1 MVGQHVVEAPGGTP
15 TQDLGGQQVER
26 VDVDDAVATGVGT
39 TTQEVGRRPP
49 RHGNGQPQPDPIPPY

>member
-1 MVGQHVVEAPGGTP
+1 
-15 TQDLGGQQVER
+15 
-26 VDVDDAVATGVGT
+26 VDDAVATGVGT